1 MKLLIS
7 RLLDLLKDRNA
18 GLIGGAVGFL
28 FAILLVVFGF
38 LRTLFIVIVT
48 LAGYLIGVK
57 LFSDKE
63 RLKNF
68 LDKIIPPGRF
78 R

>member
-1 MKLLIS
+1 MKLLLS
-7 RLLDLLKDRNA
+7 RFLDMLKDKNA
-18 GLIGGAVGFL
+18 GVIGGGVGFAL
-28 FAILLVVFGF
+28 ALLLVIFGF
-38 LRTLFIVIVT
+38 FKTLFILFIT
-48 LAGYLIGVK
+48 LLGYLVGVR

-68 LDKIIPPGRF
+68 LDKLIPPGRF

>member
-7 RLLDLLKDRNA
+7 RLLDMLKDRNA
-18 GLIGGAVGFL
+18 GLIGGAVAFL
-28 FAILLVVFGF
+28 LAVLLVVFGF
-38 LRTLFIVIVT
+38 VRTLFIVIVT

>member
-1 MKLLIS
+1 MKHMFS
-7 RLLDLLKDRNA
+7 RFLDMLQDRNA
-18 GLIGGAVGFL
+18 GVIGGTAAFVVAV
-28 FAILLVVFGF
+28 LLVIFGV
-38 LRTLFIVIVT
+38 LRTLFIVLMT
-48 LAGYLIGVK
+48 LAGYLIGVR

>member
-7 RLLDLLKDRNA
+7 RILDLLKDRNA
-18 GLIGGAVGFL
+18 GLIGGTVGFL
-28 FAILLVVFGF
+28 LAVLLVVFGF
-38 LRTLFIVIVT
+38 LKTLFIVIVT

>member
-1 MKLLIS
+1 M
-7 RLLDLLKDRNA
+7 LKDRNA

-28 FAILLVVFGF
+28 LAVLLVVFGF
-38 LRTLFIVIVT
+38 LRTLFIVIIT

>member
-1 MKLLIS
+1 M
-7 RLLDLLKDRNA
+7 LKDKNA
-18 GLIGGAVGFL
+18 GVIGGGAGFAL
-28 FAILLVVFGF
+28 ALLLVVLGF
-38 LRTLFIVIVT
+38 FKTLFILFIT
-48 LAGYLIGVK
+48 LVGYLVGVR

-68 LDKIIPPGRF
+68 LDKLIPPGRF

>member
-1 MKLLIS
+1 MKQLLS
-7 RLLDLLKDRNA
+7 RFLDMLMDKNA
-18 GLIGGAVGFL
+18 GLIGGSVGFSL
-28 FAILLVVFGF
+28 ALLLVIFGF
-38 LRTLFIVIVT
+38 FKTLFIIIIT
-48 LAGYLIGVK
+48 LFGYFVGVR

-68 LDKIIPPGRF
+68 LDKLIPPGRF

>member
-1 MKLLIS
+1 MKHLLS
-7 RLLDLLKDRNA
+7 RFLDMLKDRNA
-18 GLIGGAVGFL
+18 GMIGGAAAFTIAL
-28 FAILLVVFGF
+28 LLVIFGF
-38 LRTLFIVIVT
+38 GKTLFIFLMT
-48 LAGYLIGVK
+48 LAGYLIGVR

-63 RLKNF
+63 RLKDF

>member
-1 MKLLIS
+1 MKHLLS
-7 RLLDLLKDRNA
+7 RFLDMLKDRNA
-18 GLIGGAVGFL
+18 GMIGGVVAFTIAL
-28 FAILLVVFGF
+28 LLVIFGF
-38 LRTLFIVIVT
+38 GKTLFILLMT
-48 LAGYLIGVK
+48 LAGYLIGVR

-63 RLKNF
+63 RLKDF

>member
-1 MKLLIS
+1 MKLLLS
-7 RLLDLLKDRNA
+7 RFLDMLKDKNA
-18 GLIGGAVGFL
+18 GLIGGTVGFFLAVL
-28 FAILLVVFGF
+28 FVVFGF
-38 LRTLFIVIVT
+38 FKTLFILFITFV
-48 LAGYLIGVK
+48 GYMIGVR

-63 RLKNF
+63 MLKNF

>member
-1 MKLLIS
+1 MKLLLS
-7 RLLDLLKDRNA
+7 RFLDMLKDKNA
-18 GLIGGAVGFL
+18 GLIGGVVGFSV
-28 FAILLVVFGF
+28 AILLVVFGF
-38 LRTLFIVIVT
+38 FKTLFIVLIT
-48 LAGYLIGVK
+48 LLGYFVGVR

-68 LDKIIPPGRF
+68 LDKLIPPGRF

>member
-1 MKLLIS
+1 M
-7 RLLDLLKDRNA
+7 LKDKNA
-18 GLIGGAVGFL
+18 GLIGGTVGFFLAVL
-28 FAILLVVFGF
+28 FVVFGF
-38 LRTLFIVIVT
+38 FKTLFILLITFV
-48 LAGYLIGVK
+48 GYMIGVK

-63 RLKNF
+63 MLKNF

>member
-7 RLLDLLKDRNA
+7 RILDLLKDRNA
-18 GLIGGAVGFL
+18 GLIGGAGGFL
-28 FAILLVVFGF
+28 LAVLLVVFGF
-38 LRTLFIVIVT
+38 LKTLFIVIVT

>member
-1 MKLLIS
+1 MKLLLS
-7 RLLDLLKDRNA
+7 RFLDMLKDKNA
-18 GLIGGAVGFL
+18 GLIGGTVGFFL
-28 FAILLVVFGF
+28 ALLLVVFGF
-38 LRTLFIVIVT
+38 YKTLFILFIT
-48 LAGYLIGVK
+48 LIGYLVGVR

-68 LDKIIPPGRF
+68 LDKLIPPGRF

>member
-1 MKLLIS
+1 MKLLLS
-7 RLLDLLKDRNA
+7 RFLDMLKDKNA
-18 GLIGGAVGFL
+18 GVIGGGVGFAL
-28 FAILLVVFGF
+28 AILLVVFGF
-38 LRTLFIVIVT
+38 FKTLFILFIT
-48 LAGYLIGVK
+48 LVGYLIGVR

-68 LDKIIPPGRF
+68 LDKLIPPGRF

>member
-1 MKLLIS
+1 MFS
-7 RLLDLLKDRNA
+7 RFLDMLQDRNA
-18 GLIGGAVGFL
+18 GVIGGTAAFVVAV
-28 FAILLVVFGF
+28 LLVIFGV
-38 LRTLFIVIVT
+38 LRTLFIVLMT
-48 LAGYLIGVK
+48 LAGYLIGVR

>member
-1 MKLLIS
+1 MKHMLS
-7 RLLDLLKDRNA
+7 RFLDMLKDKNA
-18 GLIGGAVGFL
+18 GVIGGSAAFIV
-28 FAILLVVFGF
+28 AILLVVFGV
-38 LRTLFIVIVT
+38 LRTLFIVLMTVG
-48 LAGYLIGVK
+48 GYLIGIR

>member
-1 MKLLIS
+1 MKLLLS
-7 RLLDLLKDRNA
+7 RFLDMLKDKNA
-18 GLIGGAVGFL
+18 GLVGAALGFL
-28 FAILLVVFGF
+28 LALLLVIFGLLKTFFILL
-38 LRTLFIVIVT
+38 VT
-48 LAGYLIGVK
+48 LAGYFLGVR

-68 LDKIIPPGRF
+68 LDKLIPPGRF

>member
-1 MKLLIS
+1 MKQLLS
-7 RLLDLLKDRNA
+7 RFLDMLMDRNA
-18 GLIGGAVGFL
+18 GIIGGGVGFAL
-28 FAILLVVFGF
+28 ALLLVIFGF
-38 LRTLFIVIVT
+38 LKTLFILFIT
-48 LAGYLIGVK
+48 LVGYLVGVR

-68 LDKIIPPGRF
+68 LDKLIPPGRF

>member
-1 MKLLIS
+1 M
-7 RLLDLLKDRNA
+7 LKDRNA

-28 FAILLVVFGF
+28 LAVLLVVFGF

>member
-1 MKLLIS
+1 MKHLLS
-7 RLLDLLKDRNA
+7 RFLDMLKDKNA
-18 GLIGGAVGFL
+18 GVIGGGIAFVI
-28 FAILLVVFGF
+28 AILLVLFGF
-38 LRTLFIVIVT
+38 LRTLFIILMT
-48 LAGYLIGVK
+48 LAGYLIGVR

>member
-1 MKLLIS
+1 MLM
-7 RLLDLLKDRNA
+7 DRNA
-18 GLIGGAVGFL
+18 GIIGGCVGFAL
-28 FAILLVVFGF
+28 ALLLVIFG
-38 LRTLFIVIVT
+38 LLKTLFILLIT
-48 LAGYLIGVK
+48 LAGYFIGVR

-68 LDKIIPPGRF
+68 LDKLIPPGRF

>member
-7 RLLDLLKDRNA
+7 RLLDMLKDRNA

-28 FAILLVVFGF
+28 LAVLLVVFGF